1 MFRGVCSLQ
10 SVKYFWQSSAV
21 YLAQMVFFSDLPRP
35 SLSNVFN
42 SMETTPVLQTSNSI
56 LTGFAAKKDSVV
68 KTCLSI
74 AFFRWWLSW
83 SLVAFKSFQ
92 IVWEDYSVGPSNIY
106 ILQERDTQEGRC
118 LGFNWTT
125 LTGAKVPSPSY
136 IQMMWWDD
144 VSNWLRWQALSNPP
158 VASVDIAS

>member
-56 LTGFAAKKDSVV
+56 LTGFAAKQESVV
-68 KTCLSI
+68 RQCLSI
-74 AFFRWWLSW
+74 ALFRWWLSR
-83 SLVAFKSFQ
+83 SLATFKRIQ
-92 IVWEDYSVGPSNIY
+92 IVESWTFLCLHSTRTWYKRSVASVLIGLHS
-106 ILQERDTQEGRC
+106 
-118 LGFNWTT
+118 LGQKLLLLDNGS
-125 LTGAKVPSPSY
+125 LSSY
-136 IQMMWWDD
+136 IQMTWWFQLAQM
-144 VSNWLRWQALSNPP
+144 SN
-158 VASVDIAS
+158 SVQPTSCKNV